1 MIDLSTEYL
10 GLKLK
15 NPIVVS
21 SSPLADSVSNIRRME
36 DCGAAAVVL
45 ASLFEEQLILEAK
58 TLDSDLSRGTD
69 TFPEALDF
77 LPKFTDY
84 RQGHDA
90 YLEHL
95 RKAKAAVSIPV
106 LASLNGATTG
116 GWVKFAKDIEQAGA
130 DALELNTYALVTDAR
145 VSAADVEQQMV
156 DLLKSIRQNVT
167 IPIAVKLS
175 PYFSSLP
182 NLVARLEEAGANGIV
197 LFNRFYQPDFDI
209 NSLEVKPS
217 LHFSTSEEL
226 LLRLHWAAILYSHTR
241 ADIALTGGV
250 HTAEDVLKSIMAG
263 AQVAMTASS
272 LHIHG
277 IEHLAALRDETVR
290 WMIEHEYESIRQ
302 MRGSLSRRSVPDTSP
317 FERGNYI
324 KTLSSYSLQKPQ
336 PIQ

>member
-21 SSPLADSVSNIRRME
+21 STPLSDSISNIRRME
-36 DCGAAAVVL
+36 DCGASAVVL

-58 TLDSDLSRGTD
+58 ALDSDLSRGTD
-69 TFPEALDF
+69 SFPESLDF

-84 RQGHDA
+84 RQGHET

-95 RKAKAAVSIPV
+95 RKAKGAVSIPV

-116 GWVKFAKDIEQAGA
+116 GWVRFAKDLEQAGA
-130 DALELNTYALVTDAR
+130 DGLELNTYALVTDPR
-145 VSAADVEQQMV
+145 ISSAEVEQQMI
-156 DLLKSIRQNVT
+156 DLLSSIRKNVS

-182 NLVARLEEAGANGIV
+182 NLVARLSEAGANGVV

-226 LLRLHWAAILYSHTR
+226 LLRLHWAAILYSQTR
-241 ADIALTGGV
+241 ADIAITGGV
-250 HTAEDVLKSIMAG
+250 HTSEDVLKSVMAG
-263 AQVAMTASS
+263 AQVAMTTSS
-272 LHIHG
+272 LHLYG
-277 IEHLAALRDETVR
+277 IEHLVALRDGLVR

-302 MRGSLSRRSVPDTSP
+302 MQGSLSRRAVPDTSP

-324 KTLSSYSLQKPQ
+324 KTLSSYSLQKP
-336 PIQ
+336 PAIQ